1 MAITSGTGSAPAT
14 TVKPDRNMAA
24 NELAMEQADGYR
36 LIGQF
41 ISEYSQLEFT
51 VKAILFGQ
59 LRLPEDYFD
68 IVTAPYD
75 FAMLCTVTKELLCK
89 QFPDRKQ
96 SIDRLFKDCRKLNE
110 ERVRVAHGLWT
121 QGREGPIARHV
132 SRGSLEPK
140 YHFERGDSLS
150 KLTAEAQRLMQQVLV
165 IGQ

>member
-1 MAITSGTGSAPAT
+1 MAPTNVTGSALET
-14 TVKPDRNMAA
+14 TGRPDRTIAA
-24 NELAMEQADGYR
+24 NELAIEQADGYR

-51 VKAILFGQ
+51 VKAILFGRLQ
-59 LRLPEDYFD
+59 LPEEYFD

-89 QFPDRKQ
+89 QLPDSKQ
-96 SIDRLFKDCRKLNE
+96 SIERLFKDCRKLND

-132 SRGSLEPK
+132 SRGSLQPK
-140 YHFERGDSLS
+140 YHFEQPDSLS
-150 KLTAEAQRLMQQVLV
+150 KLTVEAQRLMQQVLA
-165 IGQ
+165 IGK